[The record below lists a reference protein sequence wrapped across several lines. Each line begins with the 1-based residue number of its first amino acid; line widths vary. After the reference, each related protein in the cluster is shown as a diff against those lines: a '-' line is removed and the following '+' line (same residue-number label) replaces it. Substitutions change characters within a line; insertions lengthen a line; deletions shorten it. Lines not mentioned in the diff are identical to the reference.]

1 MWPPPLSEEPLEF
14 EVKPRTEGKR
24 LDVYLSNRFTDYS
37 RRVIQKII
45 DADAVLVNGR
55 VVKASYRVRPG
66 DLVSIRLPDLPDTTP
81 KPEDIPIEV
90 VYEDE
95 VPDRRQQAR
104 VDGDTSRPGVTGK
117 ERWSMRSSFT
127 STHSRRLP
135 AKIGPGSSIV
145 STATPPV
152 Y

>member
-1 MWPPPLSEEPLEF
+1 MWPPPLSETPLEF

-45 DADAVLVNGR
+45 EADAVLVNGR
-55 VVKASYRVRPG
+55 VSKASYRVRPG

-81 KPEDIPIEV
+81 KPEDIPIE
-90 VYEDE
+90 
-95 VPDRRQQAR
+95 
-104 VDGDTSRPGVTGK
+104 
-117 ERWSMRSSFT
+117 
-127 STHSRRLP
+127 
-135 AKIGPGSSIV
+135 IGLASSIV
-145 STATPPV
+145 STATPPA